1 MKNLIKITF
10 FGSLILLFFSCKTT
24 GILVSPAGSLNMV
37 STRNIDNGAA
47 YVVLKTYAGVS
58 NTELENAI
66 AKSKKGLIS
75 KKHPI
80 LLEINKYKGR
90 TIDEAVDKVV
100 KSQAGGEYLM
110 NARFYLVEISDAQ
123 DGTFRFEYVA
133 SGDVWGLKGKE
144 LEIKGFRINDLVVFT
159 YTKELQKAMNKKNF
173 PEGVIGKQ
181 YQGVV
186 VGLSGAEAT
195 IKIENGSVLDIPYNL
210 LRKLGN

>member
-1 MKNLIKITF
+1 MKNIIQVTSF
-10 FGSLILLFFSCKTT
+10 ASFLLLLFSCKST
-24 GILVSPAGSLNMV
+24 GIIVSPAGSMSMV
-37 STRNIDNGAA
+37 STRNVDNGAP
-47 YVVLKTYAGVS
+47 YVALKTYAGVS

-90 TIDEAVDKVV
+90 SIDEAVDKVV

-110 NARFYLVEISDAQ
+110 NARFYTVEISDAQ
-123 DGTFRFEYVA
+123 EGTVRIEFVA

-186 VGLSGAEAT
+186 VGLSAAEAT
-195 IKIENGSVLDIPYNL
+195 IKLENGSILDIPYNL
-210 LRKLGN
+210 LRKLNN